1 MKLNFAQATNMDAFA
16 SSFFKGNDTITG
28 SLYNDKLR
36 GYDGNDHI
44 NGRLGSDFLYG
55 SLGRDVLYGGL
66 GRDILSGGDGAD
78 HFVFKQPADSWRG
91 LDEKNMDTIMDFDR
105 KEGDKLDLRFI
116 DVNEK
121 RSGNNAF
128 TYIGRKDFT
137 GRAGELTIE
146 KTKKGLYVEA
156 DTNGDQTPDFVV
168 FLKGMS
174 SISKGDFY
182 L

>member
-1 MKLNFAQATNMDAFA
+1 MDAFA

-44 NGRLGSDFLYG
+44 YGRLGNDF
-55 SLGRDVLYGGL
+55 LYGGL

-78 HFVFKQPADSWRG
+78 RFVFKKTADSWRG
-91 LDEKNMDTIMDFDR
+91 PDEKTIDTILDFDR
-105 KEGDKLDLRFI
+105 TEGDKLDFRFI
-116 DVNEK
+116 DANEK
-121 RSGNNAF
+121 RAGNNAF
-128 TYIGRKDFT
+128 TYIGTKDFT

>member
-44 NGRLGSDFLYG
+44 YGR
-55 SLGRDVLYGGL
+55 LGRDVLYGGL

-78 HFVFKQPADSWRG
+78 RFVFKKTADSWRG
-91 LDEKNMDTIMDFDR
+91 PDEKNMDMILDFDR
-105 KEGDKLDLRFI
+105 KEGDKLDFRFI
-116 DVNEK
+116 DANEQ

-128 TYIGRKDFT
+128 TYIGTRDFT

>member
-1 MKLNFAQATNMDAFA
+1 MKLTFTQATSMDAFA

-44 NGRLGSDFLYG
+44 YGR
-55 SLGRDVLYGGL
+55 LGRDVLYGGL

-78 HFVFKQPADSWRG
+78 RFVFKKTADSWRG
-91 LDEKNMDTIMDFDR
+91 PDEKNMDMILDFDR
-105 KEGDKLDLRFI
+105 KEGDKLDFRFI
-116 DVNEK
+116 DANEQ

-128 TYIGRKDFT
+128 TYIGTRDFT